1 MTPELI
7 SIIVLALLFLV
18 ATVRSVNMGVLAF
31 VAAFGVGVGFAGM
44 TTDEVIA
51 GFPGELFLVLMGLT
65 FLFGFAQQNGS
76 IDLLVQWSL
85 KAVKGKV
92 AAAPWIFFA
101 LSALLVSVGALFAVA
116 VVAPLAIPFARRY
129 RINQLMMGMMVV
141 HGALAGAF
149 SPISV
154 YGAFING
161 YLEKEGLPVDPVAL
175 FLVPL
180 AFNLLIAA
188 IVYMTM
194 GGRLLKGVQIAADGS
209 QPGGTLAGAS
219 PLPPTRARGTVPS
232 DGTNPQAG
240 GTALLTTPLPEPTAS
255 HRATPFQKLTLAGL
269 AALAIGTAGFG
280 LDVGILSLTIASVLA
295 IVSAK
300 SAKEAMTKV
309 SWPTVILI
317 AGVLTYVNVLQT
329 AGTIDY
335 VSSGIAAIGIPLVA
349 ALLLCYL
356 AGITSAMASSVG
368 IISVA
373 LALAVPFLHS
383 GAIDPIGFVI
393 ALAIAATVVDVS
405 PFSTNGALVLANV
418 DEADRDKFYR
428 QMLVYAG
435 TVVAAGPGVAW
446 LTILVPG
453 WL

>member
-1 MTPELI
+1 MTPEII

-31 VAAFGVGVGFAGM
+31 VAAFAVGVPLVGM
-44 TTDEVIA
+44 TTDDVVA

-76 IDLLVQWSL
+76 IDLLVQWSMR
-85 KAVKGKV
+85 AVRGKV

-101 LSALLVSVGALFAVA
+101 LSAVLISVGALFAVA

-129 RINQLMMGMMVV
+129 KINQLMMGMMVV

-161 YLEKEGLPVDPVAL
+161 YLEKEGLPVSPLAL

-180 AFNLLIAA
+180 VFNTLIGV
-188 IVYMTM
+188 IVYLTM
-194 GGRLLKGVQIAADGS
+194 GGRKLKGLHVSADGEVV
-209 QPGGTLAGAS
+209 GGTPAGESSAS
-219 PLPPTRARGTVPS
+219 PAPSTGGTGVA
-232 DGTNPQAG
+232 TG
-240 GTALLTTPLPEPTAS
+240 GTAVLARSKAPAPAPSSVAPK
-255 HRATPFQKLTLAGL
+255 ATPYQKLTLVGL
-269 AALAIGTAGFG
+269 AALALGTAVFG
-280 LDVGILSLTIASVLA
+280 IDVGILSLSIASVLA
-295 IVSAK
+295 IFSPNAAK
-300 SAKEAMTKV
+300 DAMNKV
-309 SWPTVILI
+309 SWSTVILV

-329 AGTIDY
+329 AGTIEF
-335 VSSGIAAIGIPLVA
+335 VSNGIAAIGIPLVA

-368 IISVA
+368 IIGVA
-373 LALAVPFLHS
+373 IALAVPFLQS
-383 GAIDPIGFVI
+383 GAIEPIGFVV

-418 DEADRDKFYR
+418 DDRDREKFYR

-435 TVVAAGPGVAW
+435 IVVAVGPGLAW
-446 LTILVPG
+446 LTVLVPG

>member
-1 MTPELI
+1 MTPEII

-18 ATVRSVNMGVLAF
+18 ATIRSVNMGILAF
-31 VAAFGVGVGFAGM
+31 VAAFAVGVPVAGM
-44 TTDEVIA
+44 TTEDVVA
-51 GFPGELFLVLMGLT
+51 GFPGDLFLVLMGLT

-85 KAVKGKV
+85 KAVRGRV

-101 LSALLVSVGALFAVA
+101 LSAMLISVGALFAVA

-129 RINQLMMGMMVV
+129 GMNQLMMGMMVV

-161 YLEKEGLPVDPVAL
+161 YLQQEGLPTDPLAL

-180 AFNLLIAA
+180 VFNLVVAS
-188 IVYMTM
+188 IVYLTM
-194 GGRLLKGVQIAADGS
+194 GGRQLRGLKIDENAEGQDTGALSTPTSASGGPGLSGTPGSKGVSASVLTSPSAVA
-209 QPGGTLAGAS
+209 GTS
-219 PLPPTRARGTVPS
+219 
-232 DGTNPQAG
+232 
-240 GTALLTTPLPEPTAS
+240 
-255 HRATPFQKLTLAGL
+255 RATPYQKLTLLGL
-269 AALAIGTAGFG
+269 AVLALGTAVFGF
-280 LDVGILSLTIASVLA
+280 DVGVLSLSIASVLA
-295 IVSAK
+295 IASPKA
-300 SAKEAMTKV
+300 SKEAMTKI
-309 SWPTVILI
+309 SWPTVILV
-317 AGVLTYVNVLQT
+317 AGVLTYVNVLET
-329 AGTIDY
+329 AGTIAY
-335 VSSGIAAIGIPLVA
+335 VSSGISAIGIPLVA

-368 IISVA
+368 IIGVA
-373 LALAVPFLHS
+373 IALAVPFLQS
-383 GAIDPIGFVI
+383 GAIDPIGFVV
-393 ALAIAATVVDVS
+393 ALAIAATIVDVS

-428 QMLVYAG
+428 HMLVYAG
-435 TVVAAGPGVAW
+435 IVVAVGPGLAW
-446 LTILVPG
+446 LTVLVPG

>member
-1 MTPELI
+1 
-7 SIIVLALLFLV
+7 
-18 ATVRSVNMGVLAF
+18 
-31 VAAFGVGVGFAGM
+31 
-44 TTDEVIA
+44 
-51 GFPGELFLVLMGLT
+51 
-65 FLFGFAQQNGS
+65 
-76 IDLLVQWSL
+76 
-85 KAVKGKV
+85 
-92 AAAPWIFFA
+92 
-101 LSALLVSVGALFAVA
+101 
-116 VVAPLAIPFARRY
+116 
-129 RINQLMMGMMVV
+129 MMGMMVV

-161 YLEKEGLPVDPVAL
+161 YLKKEGLPIDPITL

-194 GGRLLKGVQIAADGS
+194 GGRLLKGVQIGADGS
-209 QPGGTLAGAS
+209 QSGGTLAGGS
-219 PLPPTRARGTVPS
+219 PLKPAPARGTVPS
-232 DGTNPQAG
+232 GGTTPQAG
-240 GTALLTTPLPEPTAS
+240 GTAVLTPLPEPTAT
-255 HRATPFQKLTLAGL
+255 HKATPFQKLTLAGL
-269 AALAIGTAGFG
+269 AAFAIGTAGFG

-295 IVSAK
+295 IVSPK
-300 SAKEAMTKV
+300 SAKDAMTKV

-373 LALAVPFLHS
+373 LALAVPFLHT
-383 GAIDPIGFVI
+383 GAIDPIGFVV

-428 QMLVYAG
+428 
-435 TVVAAGPGVAW
+435 
-446 LTILVPG
+446 
-453 WL
+453 

>member
-44 TTDEVIA
+44 TTDEVVA

-194 GGRLLKGVQIAADGS
+194 GGRLLKGVQISADGS
-209 QPGGTLAGAS
+209 QSEATLAGGS
-219 PLPPTRARGTVPS
+219 PLQPARSRGTVTS
-232 DGTNPQAG
+232 DGTTPPAG
-240 GTALLTTPLPEPTAS
+240 GTAVLTPLPELTAT

-295 IVSAK
+295 IVSPK

-435 TVVAAGPGVAW
+435 IVVAAGPGVAW
-446 LTILVPG
+446 LAILVPG